1 VNANAWQDY
10 KKGVLS
16 SKACGSFAYNSMD
29 HCVQLVGYTPGYWI
43 VRNSCGANY
52 GIDGY
57 IHLEMDKNTCGVADY
72 ASFFQIKNST
82 STN

>member
-1 VNANAWQDY
+1 
-10 KKGVLS
+10 
-16 SKACGSFAYNSMD
+16 MD

-43 VRNSCGANY
+43 VRNSWGANY